1 MPSSLQYPLERH
13 RDLQRRWQHLLQQ
26 TVTPTPARVGAL
38 NGSNAIVSPVATS
51 PVAYVAGNT
60 MTPRGSRRSRVC
72 ITRGG
77 GYG

>member
-26 TVTPTPARVGAL
+26 TVTPTLTPARVGAL
-38 NGSNAIVSPVATS
+38 NGSNAIISPVATS

-60 MTPRGSRRSRVC
+60 MTPRGCRQK
-72 ITRGG
+72 
-77 GYG
+77 